1 MIRDFTL
8 VHLAYLASALRWTIG
23 LSLIAFVGGG
33 LAGAVVAIS
42 RVLPSTSARLVTAGY
57 IQLVQGI
64 PLLIQLFLVYF
75 GLSLV
80 GLRVDAWTS
89 VSVALTIYCSAFLGE
104 IWRGAIQAVPRE
116 QWEAATALALGYAK
130 SLRLVIL
137 PQAIRLAI
145 PPTVGF
151 MVQIIKGTSLA
162 SIVGFVELTRAA
174 QIVNNI
180 TFRPMLVY
188 TIIAAMYFALCWPIS
203 LASRALERRIGTRIG
218 HSQQI
223 L

>member
-1 MIRDFTL
+1 M
-8 VHLAYLASALRWTIG
+8 RWTIG
-23 LSLIAFVGGG
+23 LSLIAFLGGG
-33 LAGAVVAIS
+33 LAGAAIAIA
-42 RVLPSTSARLVTAGY
+42 RVLPSAPARLVTAGY
-57 IQLVQGI
+57 ILVVQGT

-75 GLSLV
+75 GL
-80 GLRVDAWTS
+80 GLIGLKVDAWTS
-89 VSVALTIYCSAFLGE
+89 VSVALTVYCSAFLGE

-116 QWEAATALALGYAK
+116 QWEGATALALGYGRT
-130 SLRLVIL
+130 LRLVIL
-137 PQAIRLAI
+137 PQAIRLAT

-188 TIIAAMYFALCWPIS
+188 LIVAAIYFALCWPIS
-203 LASRALERRIGTRIG
+203 LASRRLERRIGSRIG
-218 HSQQI
+218 HSEQM